1 MYQPA
6 ETPVELS
13 FMESK
18 IELNTFI
25 LNIFAIQFIF
35 HIVASMFITI
45 TSYFE
50 LSSNIHALNP
60 KLLSSFALD
69 TWIIVLLA
77 SFSLI
82 GYSIVTKVKILSLHL
97 LIAYP
102 TILILLSSIR
112 DVSLLQIIIFS
123 MISSAI
129 VLPFSFQKIKQLEYS
144 RV

>member
-1 MYQPA
+1 MYKPTD
-6 ETPVELS
+6 TPVELS

-25 LNIFAIQFIF
+25 LNLFAIQFVF
-35 HIVASMFITI
+35 HIVASIFIYI

-50 LSSNIHALNP
+50 LSSGIQDLNP

-82 GYSIVTKVKILSLHL
+82 GYSVIAKIKTFSLHL
-97 LIAYP
+97 LFAYP
-102 TILILLSSIR
+102 TILILLSFVR
-112 DVSLLQIIIFS
+112 DVSLLQIIILS
-123 MISSAI
+123 IISSTI